1 MRQQRI
7 DKHKGRV
14 RRRMKKHWKIRQSI
28 IKKQLIL
35 LFGITIFN
43 TICSYFFFTVASNIA
58 IKAIYEKMQSQ
69 ASYYLE
75 SIETQINAIQRQQ
88 ANFFGDRK
96 LTYLLSTDLLESDY
110 ERREILLSIQDRL
123 FSLMSANQLISGI
136 ELYIPYS
143 NYLVTTSRVQ
153 NIGTKD
159 WERFQYLEDHI
170 GYINYKE
177 GELFYAIVE
186 SPYVTDTMP
195 NFLLNVT
202 FDLKLL
208 ERNLDNFSTSESGV
222 FWYEENVG
230 LFLED
235 RAGLQKGHM
244 VLENLIEKEKL
255 NKKGLEEIKINKE
268 KYLLNIVESNYLGYF
283 VQYYPKD
290 IVLKEMNA
298 YTTSFIFFL
307 VLSIGMIFYFTSY
320 TERMIH
326 KPIKKLQQAFDV
338 LEKGNTEVKIE
349 SSSNNEF
356 SYLYHGFNHMTSEL
370 HRLIDE
376 VYVQKNLAQKAEL
389 KQLQA
394 QINPHFL
401 FNSFFLLSRRV
412 KRGDIDNASILAD
425 YLGTY
430 FQYITRNASDSI
442 ELEEEMKHAQCY
454 ANIQATRFV
463 ARLKVEWNEIPRE
476 YRGIVVPRLIVQP
489 ILENA
494 FVYGLEQVEE
504 NGLLRVSYQELEHG
518 VEIRIEDNATIAEE
532 QIKQI
537 QVKLKEDYEG
547 EVTGIVNIHRRLRGF
562 FKGGSGLEIH
572 RGELGGLCVSII
584 IQEENHV

>member
-1 MRQQRI
+1 M
-7 DKHKGRV
+7 KHRV
-14 RRRMKKHWKIRQSI
+14 RKHWKIRHSI
-28 IKKQLIL
+28 IKKQLVL
-35 LFGITIFN
+35 LFGITLFN
-43 TICSYFFFTVASNIA
+43 TICSYFFFTVASNVA
-58 IKAIYEKMQSQ
+58 TKAIYEKMQSQ

-96 LTYLLSTDLLESDY
+96 LSYLLSTDLLDSDY

-123 FSLMSANQLISGI
+123 FSLMSANQLISSI
-136 ELYIPYS
+136 ELYIPHS
-143 NYLVTTSRVQ
+143 NYLVTASRVQ
-153 NIGTKD
+153 NIGAKD
-159 WERFQYLEDHI
+159 WERFQYLEDNI

-208 ERNLDNFSTSESGV
+208 ERNLDNFSTPESGV

-235 RAGLQKGHM
+235 RVGLQKGHL

-255 NKKGLEEIKINKE
+255 NKKGVEELKINKE

-290 IVLKEMNA
+290 IVLKEMNT

-307 VLSIGMIFYFTSY
+307 ILSIGMIFYFTSY

-338 LEKGNTEVKIE
+338 LEKGDTEVKIE

-412 KRGDIDNASILAD
+412 KRGDTENASILAD

-430 FQYITRNASDSI
+430 FQYITRNTSDSI
-442 ELEEEMKHAQCY
+442 ELVEEMKHAQCY
-454 ANIQATRFV
+454 ANIQATRFIS
-463 ARLKVEWNEIPRE
+463 RIKVEWNEIPKK
-476 YRGIVVPRLIVQP
+476 YQGIIVPRLIVQP

-504 NGLLRVSYQELEHG
+504 NGILRVSYQEVEQG
-518 VEIRIEDNATIAEE
+518 IEIRIEDNAVITEE
-532 QIKQI
+532 QIHQI
-537 QVKLKEDYEG
+537 RAKLKEDYVG

-562 FKGGSGLEIH
+562 FKGSSGLEIL
-572 RGELGGLCVSII
+572 RGELGGLSVSII
-584 IQEENHV
+584 IQEEKHV